1 MDLDCILGVAPK
13 GFDRQVSLDPFE
25 ERLNLPPVAVDVGN
39 DKRPE
44 FKVVGKK
51 GTYSG
56 RYPFSDSGDTR
67 SLWV

>member
-51 GTYSG
+51 GNNLFF
-56 RYPFSDSGDTR
+56 FSIIE
-67 SLWV
+67 LYLA